1 MNLDKLIL
9 GQYIPGDS
17 LIHRLDPRTK
27 LISAV
32 WFIILIFMSSGWWTY
47 GLLGITI
54 LAAAKL
60 SGIPLSYYINGL
72 KPLTMLILI
81 TVVFQLMF
89 SQGETILVEFGWF
102 RITLE
107 GLINA
112 VMIIIRFVL
121 IVFMSTI
128 LTLTTTPLEI
138 ADGIEALLNPLKRFK
153 VPVQEI
159 ALILSIALRFVPTLM
174 QETEKIMNAQ
184 RARGV
189 DFSAGNLLE
198 RMKKVVPLLI
208 PLFISSIDRADQLA
222 IAMTARGYRGGDSR
236 TKLRQLIWTKY
247 DYVVLAIFTML
258 TALLFAAR
266 FIIG

>member
-1 MNLDKLIL
+1 MDKLIL

-17 LIHRLDPRTK
+17 FIHRMDPRSK

-32 WFIILIFMSSGWWTY
+32 WFIVLIFMASTWWTY
-47 GLLGITI
+47 GLLVAVVLFSTT
-54 LAAAKL
+54 L
-60 SGIPLSYYINGL
+60 SNIPLKFYLNSL
-72 KPLTMLILI
+72 KPLALLLLI

-89 SQGETILVEFGWF
+89 SQGETILFEFGWVS
-102 RITLE
+102 ITQE

-112 VMIIIRFVL
+112 VKIILRFVL
-121 IVFMSTI
+121 IVVMSTI

-138 ADGIEALLNPLKRFK
+138 ADGIESLLNPLKKLK

-159 ALILSIALRFVPTLM
+159 ALILSISLRFVPTLM

-189 DFSAGNLLE
+189 DFSSGSLIQ

-222 IAMTARGYRGGDSR
+222 VAMTARGYRGGDSR
-236 TKLRQLIWTKY
+236 TTLRQLTWTKL
-247 DYVVLAIFTML
+247 DTIVMGAFLLL
-258 TALLFAAR
+258 TVALGLGRYLF
-266 FIIG
+266 

>member
-1 MNLDKLIL
+1 MDKLIL

-17 LIHRLDPRTK
+17 FIHRLDPRTK
-27 LISAV
+27 LISSI
-32 WFIILIFMSSGWWTY
+32 WFILLIFMGSSWWSY
-47 GLLGITI
+47 GLLIATVFI
-54 LAAAKL
+54 AAKL
-60 SGIPLSYYINGL
+60 SQIPIRYYINGL
-72 KPLTMLILI
+72 KPLTFLILI

-89 SQGETILVEFGWF
+89 SQGDAILFEFGWLQ
-102 RITLE
+102 ITQE

-112 VMIIIRFVL
+112 VLIIIRFVL

-138 ADGIEALLNPLKRFK
+138 ADGIEALLRPLKRFK

-222 IAMTARGYRGGDSR
+222 VAMTARGYHGGEMR
-236 TKLRQLIWTKY
+236 TKLRQLVWSRNDWLIFG
-247 DYVVLAIFTML
+247 IFTGL
-258 TALLFAAR
+258 TLLLVVGR
-266 FIIG
+266 FII

>member
-1 MNLDKLIL
+1 MDKLAL
-9 GQYIPGDS
+9 GQYIPGNS
-17 LIHRLDPRTK
+17 FVHRMDPRSK

-32 WFIILIFMSSGWWTY
+32 WFIVLIFMASTWWTY
-47 GLLGITI
+47 GLLVGIVLFATV
-54 LAAAKL
+54 L
-60 SGIPLSYYINGL
+60 SGIPLKFYLNSL
-72 KPLTMLILI
+72 KPLVLLLSI

-89 SQGETILVEFGWF
+89 SQGDTVLFELGWVS
-102 RITLE
+102 ITQE

-112 VMIIIRFVL
+112 VKIILRFVL
-121 IVFMSTI
+121 IVIMSTI

-138 ADGIEALLNPLKRFK
+138 ADGIESLLKPLKKLK

-159 ALILSIALRFVPTLM
+159 ALILSISLRFVPTLM

-189 DFSAGNLLE
+189 DFSSGSLIQ

-222 IAMTARGYRGGDSR
+222 VAMTARGYRGGDSR
-236 TKLRQLIWTKY
+236 TKLRQLLWGKLDTA
-247 DYVVLAIFTML
+247 VMMVFLGVTLALGIGSY
-258 TALLFAAR
+258 LF
-266 FIIG
+266 

>member
-1 MNLDKLIL
+1 MILDKLVL

-17 LIHRLDPRTK
+17 VIHRLDPRTK
-27 LISAV
+27 LLASI
-32 WFIILIFMSSGWWTY
+32 WFIILIFTLSAWWTY
-47 GLLGITI
+47 LFMIALVLT
-54 LAAAKL
+54 AALL
-60 SGIPLSYYINGL
+60 SGIPIRYYINGL

-81 TVVFQLMF
+81 TVLFQLIF
-89 SQGETILVEFGWF
+89 SQGETIVFEFGF
-102 RITLE
+102 INITLE

-112 VMIIIRFVL
+112 VKIIIRFVL

-138 ADGIEALLNPLKRFK
+138 ADGIESILKPMKRFK

-189 DFSAGNLLE
+189 DFSSGNLLE

-222 IAMTARGYRGGDSR
+222 VAMTARGYRGGDHR
-236 TKLRQLIWTKY
+236 TKLRQLSWGTR
-247 DYVVLAIFTML
+247 DLVVFIIFVLMTAMML
-258 TALLFAAR
+258 IVR
-266 FIIG
+266 FI

>member
-1 MNLDKLIL
+1 MPMDKLIL

-17 LIHRLDPRTK
+17 FIHRLDPRTK
-27 LISAV
+27 LVSSV
-32 WFIILIFMSSGWWTY
+32 WFIILIFMASGWWTY
-47 GLLGITI
+47 GLLIGTVLI
-54 LAAAKL
+54 AAKL
-60 SGIPLSYYINGL
+60 SDIPIRYYVNGL
-72 KPLTMLILI
+72 KPLTFLILI
-81 TVVFQLMF
+81 TVIFQLLF
-89 SQGETILVEFGWF
+89 SQGDTMLIELGWF
-102 RITLE
+102 QITLE
-107 GLINA
+107 GILNA

-184 RARGV
+184 KARGV
-189 DFSAGNLLE
+189 DFNAGNLVE
-198 RMKKVVPLLI
+198 KMKKVVPLLI

-222 IAMTARGYRGGDSR
+222 VAMTARGYRGGDSR
-236 TKLRQLIWTKY
+236 TKLRQLVWTK
-247 DYVVLAIFTML
+247 DDRLTMGIFMAL
-258 TALLFAAR
+258 TLLLVYGR
-266 FIIG
+266 FII